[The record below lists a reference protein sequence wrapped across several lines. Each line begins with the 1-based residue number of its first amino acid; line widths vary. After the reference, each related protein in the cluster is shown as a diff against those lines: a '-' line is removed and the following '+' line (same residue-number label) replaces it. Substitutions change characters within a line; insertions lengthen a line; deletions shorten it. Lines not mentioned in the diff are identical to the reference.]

1 MSTTSSTT
9 PSTTPAPVP
18 PATSPSPP
26 APEEGVV
33 RSARLIHNEATT
45 EIPVH
50 LLFRDDPAPA
60 PVPLRP
66 AVVERRQGTGEQP
79 RMRRP

>member
-1 MSTTSSTT
+1 M
-9 PSTTPAPVP
+9 P
-18 PATSPSPP
+18 PATEAPP
-26 APEEGVV
+26 KPAGPAEAGH

-50 LLFRDDPAPA
+50 LLFRDDPDPV

-66 AVVERRQGTGEQP
+66 AAVGRPQGTGERP
-79 RMRRP
+79 RARRPVTA